1 MVQDSFQQQPA
12 KEKNPELLQFK
23 KFKAWTKET
32 SMT

>member
-1 MVQDSFQQQPA
+1 MVQDCFQQQPA
-12 KEKNPELLQFK
+12 KKKIPELLQFK